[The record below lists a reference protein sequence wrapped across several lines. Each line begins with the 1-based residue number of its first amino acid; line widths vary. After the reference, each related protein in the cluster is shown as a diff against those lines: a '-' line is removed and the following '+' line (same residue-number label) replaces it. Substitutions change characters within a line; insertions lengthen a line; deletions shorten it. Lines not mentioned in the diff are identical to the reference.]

1 MDLRLIQE
9 FSGDGSI
16 NVIEWLEKAELVCS
30 LRGITSM
37 ETVLPLRLTG
47 GAFAVYQQLTEEDKR
62 DSGKIKLALRT
73 AFAVDSFTA
82 YELFVSRRLQPG
94 ETVDVFLA
102 ELRRLAVPFG
112 GLPDKALVCAF
123 VAGLPESVKQ
133 LLRAGS
139 RIDELSLIQIL
150 ARARAVLT
158 DESGVAAVTTPASAV
173 RGNAGVQERAV
184 PATQLRC
191 YACNEMNHLA
201 RDREGDGMRT
211 VGEAADEAVVEAK
224 SGATGVTVAP
234 ASSCPGNER
243 GVRPSAPV
251 CTPDTL

>member
-1 MDLRLIQE
+1 M
-9 FSGDGSI
+9 
-16 NVIEWLEKAELVCS
+16 
-30 LRGITSM
+30 
-37 ETVLPLRLTG
+37 
-47 GAFAVYQQLTEEDKR
+47 
-62 DSGKIKLALRT
+62 
-73 AFAVDSFTA
+73 
-82 YELFVSRRLQPG
+82 
-94 ETVDVFLA
+94 FLA

-191 YACNEMNHLA
+191 YACNEINHLA
-201 RDREGDGMRT
+201 RDCLLRQRGRWHAYGGRGGGRGGGRDEIRCYRCDGLGRRVRET
-211 VGEAADEAVVEAK
+211 GE
-224 SGATGVTVAP
+224 G
-234 ASSCPGNER
+234 
-243 GVRPSAPV
+243 
-251 CTPDTL
+251 